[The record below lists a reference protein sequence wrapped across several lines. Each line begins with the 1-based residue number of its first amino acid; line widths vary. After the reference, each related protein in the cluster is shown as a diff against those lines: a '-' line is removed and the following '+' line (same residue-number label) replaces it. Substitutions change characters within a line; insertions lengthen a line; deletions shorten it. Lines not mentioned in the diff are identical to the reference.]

1 MASRGATILQTKRM
15 RQSFVQRLDKKSG
28 CYVNS
33 NTIVGSRVLLH
44 ATADYSR
51 VARVNKPPT
60 FMQDE

>member
-1 MASRGATILQTKRM
+1 M
-15 RQSFVQRLDKKSG
+15 RQSFVQRLDRKSG